1 MDDDILDKVWIL
13 LKDDEM
19 VRSFIES
26 ETDGLRIKYFTYPET
41 ADMEG
46 SWIVLE
52 SIINGLPSDFADD
65 TWVAYDYL
73 IHIEVW
79 SRNRNDNITLSNR
92 IRDLLWEN
100 IKFKQ
105 NDSTDEYDLGI
116 YRDARRYEGKLY
128 RHDLE
133 DISERRCPFYYEEE

>member
-1 MDDDILDKVWIL
+1 MSDDILDKVCKIL
-13 LKDDEM
+13 KEDEL
-19 VRSFIES
+19 VRSYVES
-26 ETDGLRIKYFTYPET
+26 ESDGLKIKYFTYPET

-52 SIINGLPSDFADD
+52 SIINALPSDYGDD

-79 SRNRNDNITLSNR
+79 SRKREDNLVLSNH
-92 IRDLLWEN
+92 IRDLLWEK
-100 IKFKQ
+100 IRFKQ
-105 NDSTDEYDLGI
+105 NDSVDEFDLGI

-133 DISERRCPFYYEEE
+133 DIS

>member
-1 MDDDILDKVWIL
+1 MNDDILDKVRKII
-13 LKDDEM
+13 KDDE
-19 VRSFIES
+19 VVKPYVES
-26 ETDGLRIKYFTYPET
+26 EKDGLRIKYFEYPET

-52 SIINGLPSDFADD
+52 SIINGLPSDYADD

-79 SRNRNDNITLSNR
+79 SRNREDNQVLATR

-100 IKFKQ
+100 LKFKQ
-105 NDSTDEYDLGI
+105 SDSIDEYDLGI

-128 RHDLE
+128 RHDFE
-133 DISERRCPFYYEEE
+133 DIS

>member
-1 MDDDILDKVWIL
+1 MSRETDDGLDVVYNILRQ
-13 LKDDEM
+13 DEV
-19 VRSFIES
+19 VREYTES
-26 ETDGLRIKYFTYPET
+26 DRDGLRIKYFTYPET

-92 IRDLLWEN
+92 IRDLLWKN

-133 DISERRCPFYYEEE
+133 DIS

>member
-1 MDDDILDKVWIL
+1 MNDDILAKVRKIL
-13 LKDDEM
+13 TGDEV
-19 VRSFIES
+19 VRSYVES
-26 ETDGLRIKYFTYPET
+26 DKDGLCIKYFTYPET
-41 ADMEG
+41 ADMSG

-52 SIINGLPSDFADD
+52 SIINALPSDFADD

-79 SRNRNDNITLSNR
+79 SRNREDNLILATR

-100 IKFKQ
+100 LKFKQ
-105 NDSTDEYDLGI
+105 NDSIDERDLGI

-133 DISERRCPFYYEEE
+133 DIS